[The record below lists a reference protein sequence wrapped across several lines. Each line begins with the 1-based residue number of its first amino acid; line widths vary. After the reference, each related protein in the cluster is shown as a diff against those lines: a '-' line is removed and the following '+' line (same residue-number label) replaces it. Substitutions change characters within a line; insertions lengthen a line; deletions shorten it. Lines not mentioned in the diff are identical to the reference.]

1 MPGPMPDSRTVILDR
16 IRRAVAAVPS
26 QRRAPIPDVTSSTLR
41 QVERGGDLVKVYCEQ
56 AKSMGLIPSVT
67 PEADVGRCVGD
78 ILRAERATKLA
89 FEPDLPWESAI
100 RAACPGVEV
109 LDPARGDETFY
120 GADVGIT
127 GAVCAV
133 AETGSL
139 LVDNAKG
146 RFRSLTLIP
155 PLHVVII
162 RASQIVADLV
172 DLFFPAGGDSPQ
184 ASAPSSTV
192 SGLSL
197 PPSNPTP
204 LPPCA
209 PDLPTNLTIITG
221 PSKTADIEGVLV
233 TGIHGPC
240 KVYVVVLGDDAL
252 EMGTR

>member
-1 MPGPMPDSRTVILDR
+1 MRDTRTTVFDR
-16 IRRAVAAVPS
+16 IRRAVAAVPIL
-26 QRRAPIPDVTSSTLR
+26 RREPFPDVASSMLR
-41 QVERGGDLVKVYCEQ
+41 QVERGGDLVKAYCEQ

-67 PEADVGRCVGD
+67 AEADVGRCVAD
-78 ILRAERATKLA
+78 ILRAEKVKKLA
-89 FEPDLPWESAI
+89 FEPDLPWSSAI
-100 RAACPGVEV
+100 RAACPDFEV

-172 DLFFPAGGDSPQ
+172 DVFFPAGTECAPSSVRSSQASDASSP
-184 ASAPSSTV
+184 ASAPT
-192 SGLSL
+192 
-197 PPSNPTP
+197 PPR
-204 LPPCA
+204 PCA

-240 KVYVVVLGDDAL
+240 KVYVVVVGDDPL
-252 EMGTR
+252 GIVTQ